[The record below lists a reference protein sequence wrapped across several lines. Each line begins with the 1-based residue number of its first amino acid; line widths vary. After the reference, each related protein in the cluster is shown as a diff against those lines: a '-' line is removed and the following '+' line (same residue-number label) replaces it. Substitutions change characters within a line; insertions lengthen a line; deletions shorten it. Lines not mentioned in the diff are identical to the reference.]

1 MGDPG
6 GRQGK
11 TEYFTRPSAGARDA
25 IPAGLRKA
33 GKFFGFSGGG
43 LVSWAVAAGA
53 AYFIWV
59 RPRRTAPPPDLG
71 FGELTYG
78 MACLGS
84 SHARRAWYGM
94 QVKPEQDRKAEELNK
109 RTAYI
114 EELKKSGQWDVV
126 KGTPISVS
134 TKR

>member
-59 RPRRTAPPPDLG
+59 
-71 FGELTYG
+71 
-78 MACLGS
+78 
-84 SHARRAWYGM
+84 
-94 QVKPEQDRKAEELNK
+94 KPEQDRKAEELNK